1 MISVRRRA
9 LLMLALAAQSYLF
22 GPLALAA
29 AAAPAPIDT
38 ELPRARLA
46 GAGTFRYFGM
56 QIYDAQFWVGANG
69 YRATAPRAEK
79 FALDLRYARSLNG
92 KKIATAST
100 DEMKKL
106 GLGTP
111 EQHADW
117 QARMERIFPDV
128 QEGTRITG
136 IYLPEQGARFYRD
149 GKLLGEIADPAFGY
163 AFFAIWLDPK
173 TTGGPLREALLA
185 DAGPR

>member
-1 MISVRRRA
+1 MSGFTRRTFVTLTLTVLA
-9 LLMLALAAQSYLF
+9 CLALPQVFAAT
-22 GPLALAA
+22 
-29 AAAPAPIDT
+29 AAPAPVDT
-38 ELPRARLA
+38 ELPGARLA
-46 GAGTFRYFGM
+46 GSGTFKYFGL

-69 YRATAPRAEK
+69 YRAAAPKAEK

-100 DEMKKL
+100 DEIKKL

-111 EQHADW
+111 EQRADW
-117 QARMERIFPDV
+117 QARMEKIFPDV

-136 IYLPEQGARFYRD
+136 IYLPEEGARFYRD
-149 GKLLGEIADPAFGY
+149 GKLIGEIADPAFGY

-173 TTGGPLREALLA
+173 TTGAALREALLA
-185 DAGPR
+185 NAGPR

>member
-1 MISVRRRA
+1 MTRILRRA
-9 LLMLALAAQSYLF
+9 LLTLALTTPTCLWVPHVTAATA
-22 GPLALAA
+22 ALA
-29 AAAPAPIDT
+29 PIET
-38 ELPRARLA
+38 ELPHARMA

-56 QIYDAQFWVGANG
+56 QIYEAQLWVGPNG
-69 YRATAPRAEK
+69 YRATAAKTEK
-79 FALDLRYARSLNG
+79 FALDLCYTRSLIG

-111 EQHADW
+111 EQHVDW

-128 QEGTRITG
+128 LEGTRITG
-136 IYLPEQGARFYRD
+136 IYLPQQGARFYRD
-149 GKLLGEIADPAFGY
+149 GKLLGEIADPAFGH

-173 TTGGPLREALLA
+173 STSGALREALLA

>member
-1 MISVRRRA
+1 MIRSVHRA
-9 LLMLALAAQSYLF
+9 LLRLMLLAPVCLLLLPALAA
-22 GPLALAA
+22 
-29 AAAPAPIDT
+29 PAVPEPIDT
-38 ELPRARLA
+38 EVPRARLA
-46 GAGTFRYFGM
+46 GSGAFRYFGLH
-56 QIYDAQFWVGANG
+56 IYDAQFWVGANG
-69 YRATAPRAEK
+69 YRAATPKAER

-92 KKIATAST
+92 KKIASAST
-100 DEMKKL
+100 DEIKKL

-111 EQHADW
+111 EQRADW

-136 IYLPEQGARFYRD
+136 IYLPDEGARFYRD
-149 GKLLGEIADPAFGY
+149 GKLLGEVADPVFGY

-173 TTGGPLREALLA
+173 TTGGALREALLA